1 MDGQKP
7 AETANSSELGAID
20 GIILDLHGAP
30 LRKAIVTLAPSQ
42 NERTQQNRSYS
53 SVSDS
58 EGHFSLESVEPGTY
72 RLWAERSGFLRQNYG
87 GHGPED
93 WGTGVKLAP
102 GQRLSGV
109 VLQMTP
115 AATLTGRVVDED
127 DDPVGDVDAVA
138 FRYSYALGVRRAQVV
153 ALGQTDSAGEF
164 KVIGIAPG
172 RYYVV
177 AVPLHVGTVAQIFS
191 PQNADK
197 AEYSYTATYYPNVTD
212 AAGAQQITVLPGG
225 SQSIGDLKLRRT
237 RVFHVRGQV
246 RDDAHMR
253 KGHIVIRAA
262 PADSRWAVGLTNMPS
277 AEIALQDGS
286 FDILG
291 VPPGSYTLMVTAAV
305 GQLRILGRQD
315 VEVREGDVNKLTVD
329 LTPGVEVAGTIA
341 YADPEPNSGST
352 SKKERPGPIVS
363 LSPTDPVL
371 LSSPGKRIMDGSFKF
386 PDVSPARY
394 RVRVTDTP
402 EDEYLQGI
410 KSSGGED
417 LIANDLDLSSGGVS
431 QNLILTFKRAP
442 ASIDGTVQDADGNH
456 LADIAISLA
465 PRPLDLHQTH
475 RYRRVFSNK
484 DGHFTFA
491 GLAPGDYCV
500 YVWDR
505 LGDGEE
511 FDSALLEQSAGS
523 CQHVRI
529 EENEK
534 KSLDLTF
541 RQRTD

>member
-1 MDGQKP
+1 
-7 AETANSSELGAID
+7 
-20 GIILDLHGAP
+20 
-30 LRKAIVTLAPSQ
+30 
-42 NERTQQNRSYS
+42 
-53 SVSDS
+53 
-58 EGHFSLESVEPGTY
+58 
-72 RLWAERSGFLRQNYG
+72 
-87 GHGPED
+87 
-93 WGTGVKLAP
+93 
-102 GQRLSGV
+102 
-109 VLQMTP
+109 
-115 AATLTGRVVDED
+115 
-127 DDPVGDVDAVA
+127 
-138 FRYSYALGVRRAQVV
+138 
-153 ALGQTDSAGEF
+153 
-164 KVIGIAPG
+164 
-172 RYYVV
+172 
-177 AVPLHVGTVAQIFS
+177 
-191 PQNADK
+191 
-197 AEYSYTATYYPNVTD
+197 
-212 AAGAQQITVLPGG
+212 
-225 SQSIGDLKLRRT
+225 
-237 RVFHVRGQV
+237 
-246 RDDAHMR
+246 
-253 KGHIVIRAA
+253 
-262 PADSRWAVGLTNMPS
+262 MPS

-291 VPPGSYTLMVTAAV
+291 VPPGSCTLMVTAAV